1 MVLLSFGIT
10 GGLEEMANNMGWYV
24 DVRDVADALLLAYE
38 KHEAEGRYLCSAH
51 ALYKQDLVEI
61 VRKLYPNY
69 NYPKR

>member
-1 MVLLSFGIT
+1 MALLSFDIT
-10 GGLEEMANNMGWYV
+10 EGLKEMANNMGWYV

-38 KHEAEGRYLCSAH
+38 KPEAEGRYICSAH
-51 ALYKQDLVEI
+51 AFYKQDLVEF